1 MKRKIFCLLVLTLI
15 VTILCACGPIH
26 KHTFDQGVEN
36 GDNLV
41 YTCSV
46 CDYKKTEK
54 IPHEHTF
61 SEEFTS
67 NETHHWYQANCGH
80 NLKQLEEEHVFDLGQ
95 LNNDYTQIVY
105 TCQSCKYQKNV
116 EHVHEYQGDWIIV
129 KDATIFQEGS
139 EYRNCTNSDCK
150 VRQNRVVEKE
160 KVVEIQVTVSPNKTT
175 YVEGESFDSTGIVVV
190 AKGSNGSK
198 TDVTTLVTYD
208 KTTLALDDTV
218 VVVAFEG
225 KTAQIPVVVEK
236 LIVAL
241 SVNQVRNSTIEDEVV
256 FVEGYFVGVADE
268 GYNFDKEIL
277 LKDLTSDDVI
287 AVHGLPASYGT
298 FPNVG
303 YQYGDL
309 VRLYVKPVKEVYDS
323 AVSNSQNKIFLEF
336 DTEKNP
342 TDINQTIVSKNNNVT
357 YKYDQIVELE
367 EWAEWKKV
375 FSPNTLQAYT
385 YVRIVGKVYLNT
397 YTANDGISIIRVTA
411 NGAASAL
418 KEIKPDGARA
428 LGFRQNVL
436 EQNLGE
442 KWRELFDYPED
453 CPSKTFP
460 GYEKQVEIVAIV
472 TATNSVNYQ
481 LTVLCADWVDATPP
495 VAFEYTPQQALYEVA
510 YAFHR
515 QGNQAKYNQKNSR
528 REPTSSPEDAT
539 EQDVLVLDC
548 SSYANSVYHETFG
561 TNLLPTSVSPSTAN
575 YISYAKSNV
584 GKAADVVGYWEN
596 KDYTTQEE
604 QQALLDQIRSNL
616 QVGDCVV
623 YRHGKTSGTSGH
635 VMVYVGNNIFLHS
648 TGTDYNHASDPT
660 KSYDKKTAG
669 EQNEGTVQILSADAV
684 FTPNSSTPK
693 RYLFYTTEADST
705 FSFCV
710 LRPIARGLVPTNETQ
725 NRMSLQGVD
734 MEKSIDVGAY
744 NTIYNNSQVTY
755 TLRITNTSNT
765 NLTGVTFNETLPQCC
780 TFVGSQDGVS
790 LSTGKLVWTGDVAK
804 NSTVNVSYTVKVA
817 ANQTQAMV
825 VSSGKVNGVNL
836 NVIYNT
842 ISYKT
847 QEQMQKVAQVALNY
861 GNEGANFENPT
872 EFVKTVYD
880 QALGLSLFDYTT
892 VSSALTDVI
901 DTSTNLRHTDTA
913 ISQMVAGY
921 LYGGLDIS
929 AGWQTETARVRL
941 VEKANLAVG
950 DVIIAEKGSMSMS
963 AIYLGE
969 GKLVVIYSTTDV
981 CQVVD
986 ASNENYYKSGSYYI
1000 LDTVIAQLITYDRYA
1015 VLRPSVVANQTKTLT
1030 RSPKGACF
1038 FCQKGQKNK
1047 ILWQYCVAKFYLVLT
1062 TV

>member
-15 VTILCACGPIH
+15 VTILCSCGPIH
-26 KHTFDQGVEN
+26 KHTFEQDWTADENNHYHKSTCGHDVVDGLAAHTFDQGVD
-36 GDNLV
+36 GDNV
-41 YTCSV
+41 TIFTCDV
-46 CDYKKTEK
+46 CGYQKFEL
-54 IPHEHTF
+54 HVHTYD
-61 SEEFTS
+61 SEWTTS
-67 NETHHWYQANCGH
+67 ETHHWKQANCGH
-80 NLKQLEEEHVFDLGQ
+80 DEKQHEGEHVFLADSKTCATCS
-95 LNNDYTQIVY
+95 YTKPH
-105 TCQSCKYQKNV
+105 TCVFEGEWEV
-116 EHVHEYQGDWIIV
+116 E
-129 KDATIFQEGS
+129 KPATIFEAGVKFRVCGGGDGCQEKQT
-139 EYRNCTNSDCK
+139 EVIPKVEVENIEIATNP
-150 VRQNRVVEKE
+150 
-160 KVVEIQVTVSPNKTT
+160 TKTT
-175 YVEGESFDSTGIVVV
+175 YQEGEVFDATGMVVV
-190 AKGSNGSK
+190 AIGRDLSQ
-198 TDVTTLVTYD
+198 TDVTRLVTYSQEALRVGD
-208 KTTLALDDTV
+208 KFVEVSYLNKKVSVKV
-218 VVVAFEG
+218 VVLSNAF
-225 KTAQIPVVVEK
+225 
-236 LIVAL
+236 
-241 SVNQVRNSTIEDEVV
+241 SVSYARQTQDFENTL

-765 NLTGVTFNETLPQCC
+765 NLTGVTFNETLPQYC

-847 QEQMQKVAQVALNY
+847 QEQMKKVAQVALNY

-921 LYGGLDIS
+921 LYGGLDIC
-929 AGWQTETARVRL
+929 AGWQTEYARVRL

-1015 VLRPSVVANQTKTLT
+1015 VLRPSVVAN
-1030 RSPKGACF
+1030 
-1038 FCQKGQKNK
+1038 
-1047 ILWQYCVAKFYLVLT
+1047 
-1062 TV
+1062 